1 MISAAV
7 AIVAAAA
14 VVAVVFAAMIYDF
27 ILCLDLV
34 FRRVPAVVVKQNSRL
49 YSFLSL
55 VYLDVKLFHRLILP
69 CSVSVYSSFG
79 KTFRNNQADGQRI
92 KRSADFSDA
101 RGWIGNKFHS
111 ISDWRIASTFDLTG

>member
-34 FRRVPAVVVKQNSRL
+34 FRRVPAVVVEQNSRL

-69 CSVSVYSSFG
+69 CSVSVYSGFD
-79 KTFRNNQADGQRI
+79 KKFQNNLE
-92 KRSADFSDA
+92 
-101 RGWIGNKFHS
+101 NKKKIQKLSGF
-111 ISDWRIASTFDLTG
+111 